1 MNDTSPQGNS
11 MDPESAPGQETL
23 ELERTPQDCAT
34 PNDEAAQDLA
44 TLELEGAP
52 EDHGVTS
59 DEAPKDQDALIT
71 QLGTAHESINALVEE
86 LHAFDAQLEALA
98 TERTQHRLLHQV
110 CDALGEL
117 RALGAAQLFW
127 GTPEAL
133 ATGEDQ
139 LGRVRES
146 VRAFESRV
154 DDLEAR
160 RQSTR
165 EQIDSEQYLA
175 GLIEDELFEAQ
186 EDEERRRQEWIVERE
201 ISELHSRPLTM
212 PWTWGAED
220 DRRFQKSLL
229 GTLGVTLLLALL
241 LALIH
246 LPLVQAPEETPDQVL
261 HITMALP
268 RPPPPPAR
276 VLPPP
281 PKLAVQKPIEKPT
294 PQQALKPPTDEPVKP
309 AVEAPV
315 EPKPAGLM
323 VFKDRLAAL
332 ADSKIDPA
340 LGAQARINSAD
351 SSAGT
356 PERAM
361 LTTSAPGSSGGINL
375 ASVSRGLGPGGGSE
389 RNAIRGGAL
398 TQASSGIGTAA
409 AANRPV
415 SGGPGPGRTDEEIQ
429 IVFDRHKSQLYRMYN
444 LELRRDPTLQGKI
457 ILRLTIEP
465 DGSVS
470 LCQLHGTNMNA
481 PDLAAQV
488 VERVKAFNFGAKVVP
503 PVTIIYPI
511 DFLPAA

>member
-1 MNDTSPQGNS
+1 
-11 MDPESAPGQETL
+11 MDSETAQGQEAL
-23 ELERTPQDCAT
+23 EIERTPHDQQPPSDAA
-34 PNDEAAQDLA
+34 PNGEAPIDEAPIDEAPLD
-44 TLELEGAP
+44 GAP
-52 EDHGVTS
+52 G

-71 QLGTAHESINALVEE
+71 QLGTSQQAIDALVGE
-86 LHAFDAQLEALA
+86 LHAFDAQLDALA
-98 TERTQHRLLHQV
+98 TERNQHRLLHQV

-117 RALGAAQLFW
+117 RTLGGAQMFW
-127 GTPEAL
+127 GTAEAL
-133 ATGEDQ
+133 ATGEEQ
-139 LGRVRES
+139 LGRVRER
-146 VRAFESRV
+146 VTAFESRI
-154 DDLEAR
+154 DELEAR
-160 RQSTR
+160 RQNTR
-165 EQIDSEQYLA
+165 EQIDKEQYRA

-201 ISELHSRPLTM
+201 ISGLHSRPLTM

-229 GTLGVTLLLALL
+229 GTLAAALL
-241 LALIH
+241 LVLILPLIH
-246 LPLVQAPEETPDQVL
+246 LPLAPTREETPPEQVL

-268 RPPPPPAR
+268 RPPPPR

-281 PKLAVQKPIEKPT
+281 PKPEVQKPIEKPT
-294 PQQALKPPTDEPVKP
+294 PQQAQKAPTEEPVKP

-323 VFKDRLAAL
+323 VFKQQLAAL
-332 ADSKIDPA
+332 ADKRIDPA
-340 LGAQARINSAD
+340 LGDQARINNAESA
-351 SSAGT
+351 AGT

-375 ASVSRGLGPGGGSE
+375 AAVSRGLGPGGGSE

-429 IVFDRHKSQLYRMYN
+429 IVFDRHKAQLYRMYN

-481 PDLAAQV
+481 PELAAQV
-488 VERVKAFNFGAKVVP
+488 VDRVKTFNFGAKVVP
-503 PVTIIYPI
+503 PVTIVYPI

>member
-1 MNDTSPQGNS
+1 
-11 MDPESAPGQETL
+11 MDSEIAQEQQTL
-23 ELERTPQDCAT
+23 EDPRTPQQHNA
-34 PNDEAAQDLA
+34 PDERAADEQSA
-44 TLELEGAP
+44 SGA
-52 EDHGVTS
+52 DAV
-59 DEAPKDQDALIT
+59 KDQQALIAELGTSQESLDALVGE
-71 QLGTAHESINALVEE
+71 LRAL
-86 LHAFDAQLEALA
+86 DAQLEAL
-98 TERTQHRLLHQV
+98 TPERNQHRLLHQV

-117 RALGAAQLFW
+117 GQLGGAQLFW
-127 GTPEAL
+127 GTAEAV
-133 ATGEDQ
+133 TSGELQ
-139 LGRVRES
+139 LGRVRER
-146 VRAFESRV
+146 VGVFEGRV
-154 DDLEAR
+154 GEIEAR

-165 EQIDSEQYLA
+165 EQIDAQQYRV
-175 GLIEDELFEAQ
+175 GLIEDDLFEAQ
-186 EDEERRRQEWIVERE
+186 EEEERRRQEWIVERE
-201 ISELHSRPLTM
+201 ISGLHSRPLTM
-212 PWTWGAED
+212 PWTFGGED

-229 GTLGVTLLLALL
+229 GTLAVCLLLALL
-241 LALIH
+241 LPFIP
-246 LPLVQAPEETPDQVL
+246 LPQIQAHQETAPEQVL

-268 RPPPPPAR
+268 RPPPPPR

-294 PQQALKPPTDEPVKP
+294 PQQARKPPTEEPVKP
-309 AVEAPV
+309 AEEAPV

-323 VFKDRLAAL
+323 VFKERLAAL
-332 ADSKIDPA
+332 ADTKIDPA
-340 LGAQARINSAD
+340 LGAKATINNAS

-361 LTTSAPGSSGGINL
+361 LTSSAPGSSGGINL
-375 ASVSRGLGPGGGSE
+375 AAVSRGLGGGTE
-389 RNAIRGGAL
+389 RNAIHGGAL

-409 AANRPV
+409 AASRPV

-429 IVFDRHKSQLYRMYN
+429 IVFDRHKAQLYRLYN

-470 LCQLHGTNMNA
+470 LCQLHGSNMNA

-488 VERVKAFNFGAKVVP
+488 VERVKTFNFGAKVVP

>member
-1 MNDTSPQGNS
+1 MTVISAQGNGMTS
-11 MDPESAPGQETL
+11 DPAQVAETL
-23 ELERTPQDCAT
+23 A
-34 PNDEAAQDLA
+34 
-44 TLELEGAP
+44 
-52 EDHGVTS
+52 DHLT
-59 DEAPKDQDALIT
+59 PKDQEGSADRASSDHQAPSAEAVKDQQALIAE
-71 QLGTAHESINALVEE
+71 LGTSQESIDVLVGEVRS
-86 LHAFDAQLEALA
+86 LDAQLEALA
-98 TERTQHRLLHQV
+98 PERNQHRLLHQV

-117 RALGAAQLFW
+117 DKLGGTQLFW
-127 GTPEAL
+127 GTPEAVT
-133 ATGEDQ
+133 TGELQ
-139 LGRVRES
+139 LGRVREG
-146 VRAFESRV
+146 VMAFEARV
-154 DDLEAR
+154 GELEAR

-165 EQIDSEQYLA
+165 ERIDKEQYQI

-186 EDEERRRQEWIVERE
+186 EEEERRQQEWIVERE
-201 ISELHSRPLTM
+201 ISGLHSRPLTM
-212 PWTWGAED
+212 PWTWGGED

-229 GTLGVTLLLALL
+229 GTLAVCLL
-241 LALIH
+241 LALIFPFIP
-246 LPLVQAPEETPDQVL
+246 LPLTKVAEETPPEQVL

-268 RPPPPPAR
+268 RPPPPR

-294 PQQALKPPTDEPVKP
+294 PQQAHKDPTEEPVKP
-309 AVEAPV
+309 AVEAAV

-323 VFKDRLAAL
+323 VFKERLAAL
-332 ADSKIDPA
+332 ADTKIDPE
-340 LGAQARINSAD
+340 LGAQARINNGTPSV
-351 SSAGT
+351 GT

-375 ASVSRGLGPGGGSE
+375 AAVSRGLGGGTE
-389 RNAIRGGAL
+389 RNAIHGGAL
-398 TQASSGIGTAA
+398 TQASSGIGSAA
-409 AANRPV
+409 AASRPV

-429 IVFDRHKSQLYRMYN
+429 IVFDRHKAQLYRLYN

-470 LCQLHGTNMNA
+470 LCQLHASNMNA

-488 VERVKAFNFGAKVVP
+488 VDRVKTFNFGAKVVP

>member
-1 MNDTSPQGNS
+1 
-11 MDPESAPGQETL
+11 MDSETMQDQQSL
-23 ELERTPQDCAT
+23 ENLPTPQEQHDG
-34 PNDEAAQDLA
+34 PR
-44 TLELEGAP
+44 
-52 EDHGVTS
+52 
-59 DEAPKDQDALIT
+59 KDQEALIEELGMSQGTIDALV
-71 QLGTAHESINALVEE
+71 GE
-86 LHAFDAQLEALA
+86 LRSLDAQLEALT
-98 TERTQHRLLHQV
+98 TERNQHRLLHQV

-117 RALGAAQLFW
+117 RQLGGAQLFW
-127 GTPEAL
+127 GTAEAVT
-133 ATGEDQ
+133 TGELQ
-139 LGRVRES
+139 LGRVRE
-146 VRAFESRV
+146 VVMAFEGRV
-154 DDLEAR
+154 GELEAR

-165 EQIDSEQYLA
+165 EQIDEEQYQA

-186 EDEERRRQEWIVERE
+186 EEEERRRHEWIVERE
-201 ISELHSRPLTM
+201 ISGLHSRPLTM
-212 PWTWGAED
+212 PWTWGGED

-229 GTLGVTLLLALL
+229 GTLVVCLL
-241 LALIH
+241 LALIFPFIP
-246 LPLVQAPEETPDQVL
+246 LPLTHVLEDTPPEQVL

-268 RPPPPPAR
+268 RPPPPPR

-294 PQQALKPPTDEPVKP
+294 PQQANKAPTEEPVKP
-309 AVEAPV
+309 AVEAKV

-323 VFKDRLAAL
+323 VFKERLAAL
-332 ADSKIDPA
+332 ADTKIDPE
-340 LGAQARINSAD
+340 LGAQARINNGAPSE
-351 SSAGT
+351 GT
-356 PERAM
+356 PQRAM

-375 ASVSRGLGPGGGSE
+375 AGVSRGLGAGNE
-389 RNAIRGGAL
+389 RNAIHGGAL
-398 TQASSGIGTAA
+398 TQASSGIGSGA

-429 IVFDRHKSQLYRMYN
+429 IVFDRHKAQLYRLYN

-470 LCQLHGTNMNA
+470 LCQLHGSNMNA

-488 VERVKAFNFGAKVVP
+488 VERVKTFNFGAKVVP

>member
-1 MNDTSPQGNS
+1 MTSDT
-11 MDPESAPGQETL
+11 
-23 ELERTPQDCAT
+23 
-34 PNDEAAQDLA
+34 AQDQQAPSGEALKDKQA
-44 TLELEGAP
+44 LIEELG
-52 EDHGVTS
+52 TS
-59 DEAPKDQDALIT
+59 QESVDALV
-71 QLGTAHESINALVEE
+71 SE
-86 LHAFDAQLEALA
+86 LRSLEAQLEALA
-98 TERTQHRLLHQV
+98 PERNQHRLLHLV

-117 RALGAAQLFW
+117 DQLGGAQLFW
-127 GTPEAL
+127 GTREAV
-133 ATGEDQ
+133 TSGELQ
-139 LGRVRES
+139 LGRVRER
-146 VRAFESRV
+146 VMAFEGRV
-154 DDLEAR
+154 GEIEAR

-165 EQIDSEQYLA
+165 EQIDKEQYRV

-186 EDEERRRQEWIVERE
+186 EEEELRQQEWIVERE
-201 ISELHSRPLTM
+201 ISGLHSRPLIM
-212 PWTWGAED
+212 PWTWGGED
-220 DRRFQKSLL
+220 DRRFSKSLL
-229 GTLGVTLLLALL
+229 GTLAVCLL
-241 LALIH
+241 LALILPFIR
-246 LPLVQAPEETPDQVL
+246 LPLTQAPQEIPPEQVL

-268 RPPPPPAR
+268 RPPPPPR

-294 PQQALKPPTDEPVKP
+294 PQQAHKAPTEEPVKP
-309 AVEAPV
+309 AVETPV

-323 VFKDRLAAL
+323 VFKERLAAL
-332 ADSKIDPA
+332 ADTKIDPE
-340 LGAQARINSAD
+340 LGAQARINNGTPST
-351 SSAGT
+351 GT

-375 ASVSRGLGPGGGSE
+375 AAVSRGLGGGGE
-389 RNAIRGGAL
+389 RNAIHGGAL
-398 TQASSGIGTAA
+398 TQASSGIGTGA

-429 IVFDRHKSQLYRMYN
+429 IVFDRHKAQLYRLYN

-470 LCQLHGTNMNA
+470 LCQLHASNMDA

-488 VERVKAFNFGAKVVP
+488 VERVKTFNFGAKVVP